1 MGGSI
6 VSRIAG
12 VLILVVTI
20 GLASCQ
26 ALFIGAP
33 ETPAGEITDQTEEG

>member
-26 ALFIGAP
+26 ALFVGP
-33 ETPAGEITDQTEEG
+33 PDTPADEIADQTGEG